1 MAPVDENDL
10 VQHLFHIGDQVG
22 GNDHGGVGI
31 IIGNNGGENI
41 IPCGGVHAADGL
53 VQQIQPGGPAH
64 DHNELNLFPGAL
76 AHLLDPLLGLDVQMV
91 KHLLRSLTAEV
102 RVEILVKIHELTGAH
117 PGGDGGALRQIA
129 DHGVG
134 LPARGP
140 AVDQNFPAAGGQQA
154 IGQLDEG
161 GLAAAVGT

>member
-1 MAPVDENDL
+1 
-10 VQHLFHIGDQVG
+10 
-22 GNDHGGVGI
+22 
-31 IIGNNGGENI
+31 
-41 IPCGGVHAADGL
+41 
-53 VQQIQPGGPAH
+53 
-64 DHNELNLFPGAL
+64 
-76 AHLLDPLLGLDVQMV
+76 MV
-91 KHLLRSLTAEV
+91 KHLLRGLTAEV

-134 LPARGP
+134 LPAGGP

-161 GLAAAVGT
+161 GLAAAVGTQKAHDPARLNGKADAIQRRNFAVALGELVTF